1 MRLAKTRTPHTGR
14 SVFGHGGIGVA
25 LADGNVDVERR
36 VLPSCCH
43 EPLAHRQAPVCEQ
56 GFEPQARVRQVH
68 HPLPVRDQLT
78 DGGGVHLVE
87 QVERAAIDARELAGQ
102 AGNHLLQF
110 RHPLRIPCGAGWQQR
125 LQLSGVVFGGSYDD
139 H

>member
-1 MRLAKTRTPHTGR
+1 M
-14 SVFGHGGIGVA
+14 FGHGGIGVA

-43 EPLAHRQAPVCEQ
+43 EPLAHRQTPVSKQ
-56 GFEPQARVRQVH
+56 RFEPQARVGQIH

-102 AGNHLLQF
+102 PGNHLLQF
-110 RHPLRIPCGAGWQQR
+110 RHPLRIPRWAGGQQR
-125 LQLSGVVFGGSYDD
+125 LQLPGVVFGSSYDD